1 MATLLYFLHFLQI
14 LHLLHLFHDSLS
26 SNPHLFSFFFEK
38 NDDIFSPLTPEGAI
52 VILNEV
58 KDPTLPTPPPK
69 FKLQNCKLHLLH
81 LLQTAIMPFRFYAVK
96 SPFILYFLYFLH
108 LLHSSYGQNTCGQPA
123 FFLFFQFCFLLKD
136 CHPGLLRLL
145 QALFCPFLPNSL

>member
-1 MATLLYFLHFLQI
+1 MASLLYFLYFLHFLQI

-58 KDPTLPTPPPK
+58 KGSTLPTLPTPPSFFIRTKYMRP
-69 FKLQNCKLHLLH
+69 
-81 LLQTAIMPFRFYAVK
+81 TRF
-96 SPFILYFLYFLH
+96 FFYF
-108 LLHSSYGQNTCGQPA
+108 SSFV
-123 FFLFFQFCFLLKD
+123 FF
-136 CHPGLLRLL
+136 
-145 QALFCPFLPNSL
+145 